1 MGKEFVDVL
10 IQYTTEGGKV
20 PLGIQWQDGRMSSI
34 DRVIDVRK
42 NASLRAGGKGVRYTC
57 RVKGKQ
63 MHLYTEDDLWYVET
77 TQ

>member
-1 MGKEFVDVL
+1 MGKVFVDVL
-10 IQYTTEGGKV
+10 VQYTTEGGKV
-20 PLGIQWQDGRMSSI
+20 PLGIKWDDGRMSSI

-42 NASLRAGGKGVRYTC
+42 SASIMEEAKGLRYTC

-63 MHLYTEDDLWYVET
+63 MYLYSEDDKWYIEN

>member
-1 MGKEFVDVL
+1 MGKVFVDVL
-10 IQYTTEGGKV
+10 VQYTTEGGKV
-20 PLGIQWQDGRMSSI
+20 PLGIKWDDGRMSSI

-42 NASLRAGGKGVRYTC
+42 SASIKEEAKGLRYTC

-63 MHLYTEDDLWYVET
+63 MYLYSEDDKWYIEN

>member
-1 MGKEFVDVL
+1 MGKVFVDVL
-10 IQYTTEGGKV
+10 IQYTAEGGKV
-20 PLGIQWQDGRMSSI
+20 PLGIQWEDGRMSSI

-42 NASLRAGGKGVRYTC
+42 AATIKEGAKGLRYTC

-63 MHLYTEDDLWYVET
+63 MYLFSEDDTWYVET